1 MYLECVSQILDMFFK
16 NLLMMIFDIV
26 NKQSKGCVDGMMAI
40 KSCLTLHI
48 FLRQKK
54 QDKGFKNRAF
64 SLSLHILY

>member
-48 FLRQKK
+48 FKDRKSKIKVLKTVL
-54 QDKGFKNRAF
+54 F
-64 SLSLHILY
+64 L

>member
-1 MYLECVSQILDMFFK
+1 MYLKCVSQILDMFFK

-48 FLRQKK
+48 F
-54 QDKGFKNRAF
+54 
-64 SLSLHILY
+64 